1 MPHSRFHL
9 PALALGMGLAFAGTS
24 ALAQTAPEKP
34 LWEVG
39 LGVAA
44 FTLPAYRGSDQTS
57 ELVLPAPY
65 FVYRGEFLK
74 ADRNGLRAKLFESDR
89 VDLTVS
95 ATLSPPAS
103 SKDVVARTG
112 MPDLNASAEIGPR
125 LDITLWRNKA
135 LTRQLRLELP
145 LRAAYTLGGGIRN
158 IGWVSHPRLNL
169 DMTALPGFPGWNVGV
184 QMGPLFGDSRQHQ
197 YYYGV
202 DAAYATPGRPAY
214 QASAGYAGMQYL
226 VGVSKRFPTYWVGA
240 FMRYDNLSGASFED
254 SPLVRTRNYFAAGV
268 AISWILGES
277 SERVPAY
284 E

>member
-1 MPHSRFHL
+1 MATPGLKL
-9 PALALGMGLAFAGTS
+9 PGLILTAGLAFAG
-24 ALAQTAPEKP
+24 APAQAQAAPEKP
-34 LWEVG
+34 LWEAG
-39 LGVAA
+39 LGIAA

-74 ADRNGLRAKLFESDR
+74 ADRNGVRARLFESDR

-103 SKDVVARTG
+103 SKDIVARAG
-112 MPDLNASAEIGPR
+112 MPDLKASAEIGPR
-125 LDITLWRNKA
+125 LDITLWRNEA

-145 LRAAYTLGGGIRN
+145 LRAAYTLGGGMQN

-169 DMTALPGFPGWNVGV
+169 DMTALPGFAGWNVGL
-184 QMGPLFGDSRQHQ
+184 QAGPLFGDSRQHQ

-202 DAAYATPGRPAY
+202 DAAYATSTRPAY
-214 QASAGYAGMQYL
+214 TASAGFAGMQYL
-226 VGVSKRFPTYWVGA
+226 VGVSKRFPKYWVGA
-240 FMRYDNLSGASFED
+240 FMRYDNLNGASFVN

-268 AISWILGES
+268 AMSWILGES
-277 SERVPAY
+277 SERVPAD

>member
-1 MPHSRFHL
+1 MHRPRSTATHL
-9 PALALGMGLAFAGTS
+9 LLGTSLALSGS
-24 ALAQTAPEKP
+24 CALAQNVPEKP
-34 LWEVG
+34 LWELG

-74 ADRNGLRAKLFESDR
+74 ADRNGIRAKLVDSDR
-89 VDLTVS
+89 IDLTVS
-95 ATLSPPAS
+95 ATLSPPVS
-103 SKDVVARTG
+103 SKDIVARAG
-112 MPDLNASAEIGPR
+112 MPDLKASAEIGPR
-125 LDITLWRNKA
+125 VDITLWRNEA

-145 LRAAYTLGGGIRN
+145 LRAAYTLGGGIHN

-169 DMTALPGFPGWNVGV
+169 DMTALPGFPGWNVGM
-184 QMGPLFGDSRQHQ
+184 QLGPLFGDSRQHQ

-202 DAAYATPGRPAY
+202 DPAYATASRPAY
-214 QASAGYAGMQYL
+214 QARGGYAGMQYL
-226 VGVSKRFPTYWVGA
+226 VGVSKRFPRYWVGA
-240 FMRYDNLSGASFED
+240 FMRYDNLSGARFES

-268 AISWILGES
+268 AVSWILGES
-277 SERVPAY
+277 AERVPAY

>member
-1 MPHSRFHL
+1 MPISRHT
-9 PALALGMGLAFAGTS
+9 ASSVTLGIGLAISGS
-24 ALAQTAPEKP
+24 SVLAQAVPEKP

-57 ELVLPAPY
+57 ELILPAPY

-74 ADRNGLRAKLFESDR
+74 ADRNGVRAKLFESSR

-103 SKDVVARTG
+103 SKDVVARAG
-112 MPDLNASAEIGPR
+112 MPDLKASAEIGPR
-125 LDITLWRNKA
+125 LDITLWRNES
-135 LTRQLRLELP
+135 LTKQLRLELP

-169 DMTALPGFPGWNVGV
+169 DMAALRGFPGWNVGL

-202 DAAYATPGRPAY
+202 DAAYATAARPSY
-214 QASAGYAGMQYL
+214 RASGGYAGMQYL
-226 VGVSKRFPTYWVGA
+226 VGVSKRFPKYWVGA
-240 FMRYDNLSGASFED
+240 FMRYDNLNGASFEN
-254 SPLVRTRNYFAAGV
+254 SPLVKTRNYFAAGV
-268 AISWILGES
+268 AVSWILGES